1 MRLGSKRFLSP
12 KRREKDKLLCF
23 FIWVTIII
31 VAMTSTFYALAVI
44 RPAFISLAENQA
56 RQIAILTINNVI
68 SEKLSGKGTDYH
80 DIVEFERDNENNINA
95 VKSNLAGISKLK
107 SDLNLEITERI
118 AKIDQSTLKIPLG
131 SLLGSDIFSG
141 LGPDISFRIMPYG
154 TALCDVHTDFT
165 ESGINQTKLDVSV
178 SVKADVSV
186 LMPTLRK
193 VSSVSTTMPIIST
206 VIVGDIPESFT
217 HVDRDGNDFEND
229 VMDLAK

>member
-12 KRREKDKLLCF
+12 KRREKDKLLSF

-44 RPAFISLAENQA
+44 RPAFCSLAENQA
-56 RQIAILTINNVI
+56 RQIAVLTINNVI
-68 SEKLSGKGTDYH
+68 SERLSEKGTDYH
-80 DIVEFERDNENNINA
+80 DIVEFECDNENNINA

-118 AKIDQSTLKIPLG
+118 AKIDQSTLKVPLG
-131 SLLGSDIFSG
+131 SLLGSDIFAG
-141 LGPDISFRIMPYG
+141 LGPDISFRIKPYG
-154 TALCDVHTDFT
+154 TALCDVHTDLA
-165 ESGINQTKLDVSV
+165 ESGINQTKFDVSV

-186 LMPTLRK
+186 LMPTMRK
-193 VSSVSTTMPIIST
+193 ISSVSTTMPIIST
-206 VIVGDIPESFT
+206 VIVGEIPQSFT